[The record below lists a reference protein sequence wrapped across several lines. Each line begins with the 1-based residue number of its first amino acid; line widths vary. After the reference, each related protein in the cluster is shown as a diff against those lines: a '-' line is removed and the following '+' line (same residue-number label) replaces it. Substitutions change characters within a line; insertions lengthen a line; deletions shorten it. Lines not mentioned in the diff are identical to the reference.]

1 MSTYS
6 AIRPRIR
13 GFSHDW
19 RLVAF
24 AALVAFQLVFAWW
37 LLVNPAGDSVLLWV
51 DDLSTVTAPLI
62 AGIICLAVARRYSD
76 SRNGLAWALIA
87 VGLFFSAFGEGSWAF
102 QEIVLNKE
110 VPFPSISDVGYLGA
124 YVPIFFGLLLMPH
137 APGNGLRRAKVIL
150 DVMIGIGAI
159 GLVSWNFVISPLVQD
174 TSGSLLSDS
183 IGIAYPLL
191 DLAIIFA
198 VLLLLARAT
207 RGDAMTPLLLV
218 AASFAVTA
226 LADSVYTYLISQGT
240 YTNLLDIGW
249 VLGYNLLAFAGLL
262 CLGPRPRL
270 VNRQRESE
278 GPPSFWQ
285 SALIY
290 ATVLPAGAVAFLDSG
305 SVLMAGIFA
314 SITLMFIRQMVTLRE
329 NLTLN
334 RKLTVL
340 TADLEDR
347 IKVQQMA
354 LLRSRGQDT
363 SD

>member
-6 AIRPRIR
+6 AVRPHAR
-13 GFSHDW
+13 GHPLDW
-19 RLVAF
+19 RFTAF
-24 AALVAFQLVFAWW
+24 ASLVAFQLVFAWW

-51 DDLSTVTAPLI
+51 DDLSTAAAPLI
-62 AGIICLAVARRYSD
+62 AGVICLAVARRYSG

-87 VGLFFSAFGEGSWAF
+87 AGLFLSAFGEGSWAF

-110 VPFPSISDVGYLGA
+110 VPFPSVSDVGYLGA
-124 YVPIFFGLLLMPH
+124 YVPIFFGLLLMPQ
-137 APGNGLRRAKVIL
+137 APANGLRRAKIGL

-183 IGIAYPLL
+183 ISIAYPIL

-207 RGDAMTPLLLV
+207 RGDAIMPLLLI

-226 LADSVYTYLISQGT
+226 SADSVYTYLISQGT

-249 VLGYNLLAFAGLL
+249 VFAYNLLAVAGLL
-262 CLGPRPRL
+262 CLGSRPRL

-278 GPPSFWQ
+278 GASSLWQ
-285 SALIY
+285 SAFIY
-290 ATVLPAGAVAFLDSG
+290 AMILPAGGLILVNSG

-314 SITLMFIRQMVTLRE
+314 TATLMFIRQMVTLRE

-334 RKLTVL
+334 SKLNLL
-340 TADLEDR
+340 TAELEDR

-354 LLRSRGQDT
+354 ILRGRGPDEP
-363 SD
+363 D